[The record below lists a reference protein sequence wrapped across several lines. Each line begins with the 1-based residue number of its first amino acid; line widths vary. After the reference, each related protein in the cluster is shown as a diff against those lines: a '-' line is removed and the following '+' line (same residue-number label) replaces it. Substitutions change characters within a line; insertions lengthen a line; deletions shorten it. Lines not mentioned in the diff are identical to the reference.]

1 MHLKI
6 GTGQWYPI
14 YFFFDVGF
22 AHLTRWRCI
31 VVMCQWVL
39 VGVRTG
45 HVSSN
50 SWGSRPRYRNVPKM
64 APGPRGVGEVEGG
77 AGVTAVD
84 RQRLFE
90 VMQGIK
96 VMIKEV
102 SNDK

>member
-1 MHLKI
+1 
-6 GTGQWYPI
+6 
-14 YFFFDVGF
+14 
-22 AHLTRWRCI
+22 
-31 VVMCQWVL
+31 
-39 VGVRTG
+39 
-45 HVSSN
+45 
-50 SWGSRPRYRNVPKM
+50 M